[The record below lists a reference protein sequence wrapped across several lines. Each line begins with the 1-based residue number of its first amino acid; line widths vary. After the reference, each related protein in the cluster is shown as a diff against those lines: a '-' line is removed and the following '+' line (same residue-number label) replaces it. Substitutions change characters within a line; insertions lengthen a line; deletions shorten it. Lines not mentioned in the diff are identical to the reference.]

1 MRATHGAIEG
11 TWMFEV
17 RVDEVGPG
25 VGVRVGWS
33 TKSSA
38 LDEPVGS
45 HVDGYGYSL
54 YSQEAIH
61 HRKKIQYGNEVK
73 AGDVVGCLLH
83 LSNRGRAFEP
93 APSGG
98 FICIA
103 LFLGVMIIMV
113 LT

>member
-1 MRATHGAIEG
+1 
-11 TWMFEV
+11 MFEV
-17 RVDEVGPG
+17 KVEDVEPG

-33 TKSSA
+33 TKSST

-61 HRKKIQYGNEVK
+61 DRKKIQYGNEVK
-73 AGDVVGCLLH
+73 AGDVIGCLLH

-93 APSGG
+93 APSGASS
-98 FICIA
+98 FFFSCLFSSIFTPA
-103 LFLGVMIIMV
+103 LVSLVR
-113 LT
+113 LPL